1 MMGIKAVLFDVDDTL
16 YDSTLQVKSARSN
29 AIKAMRE
36 AGLELTNKEGLQVLE
51 EIVREFGSNYPYQFN
66 ELLKKLGYEYN
77 PRIIAAGVAA
87 YHSTKTAYLTPFPD
101 TVPTLLKLRDLGFK
115 LGAVTDG
122 IAVKQWEKLIRMGLQ
137 HFFHTVVI
145 SSDVG
150 CEKPGEKLFTIAAER
165 LGCKTNESVMVGDRI
180 DRDIMGA
187 NKAGMATV
195 RIMKGKYR
203 NNKPANKLQKPD
215 HIIDNLYEL
224 IGIIK

>member
-1 MMGIKAVLFDVDDTL
+1 MGIKAVLFDVDDTL